1 MGSLALFSERVERV
15 ERVFLNNMLTVRG
28 IMRIMLSIVLIMLST
43 MLGTIL

>member
-43 MLGTIL
+43 MLCF

>member
-28 IMRIMLSIVLIMLST
+28 IMHIMLSIVLIMLSI
-43 MLGTIL
+43 MLGIIL

>member
-1 MGSLALFSERVERV
+1 MRSLALFSERVERV

>member
-1 MGSLALFSERVERV
+1 MRSLALFSERVERV
-15 ERVFLNNMLTVRG
+15 ESVFLNNMLTVRG

>member
-1 MGSLALFSERVERV
+1 M

-28 IMRIMLSIVLIMLST
+28 IMRIMLSIVFIMLST

>member
-1 MGSLALFSERVERV
+1 M